1 MSKTYEIDMTRGPLL
16 SRILLFSL
24 PLICSGVLQLLFNA
38 ADIIVVGRYAGS
50 HAMAAVGATS
60 ALINLLVN
68 FFIGISVGAN
78 VLVARFR
85 GAGDFDDAQQTV
97 QTALITAVA
106 GGALLVVIGIAL
118 ARPMLVWMATPAE
131 VLDQAVLYMRIYF
144 IGMPAT
150 MLYNFGAAILR
161 AVGDTRRPLYFLM
174 FSGVVNVLC
183 NLFFVIVLHMGVAGV
198 ATATVIA
205 QVISATLIV
214 LCLMRVDGMCNV
226 NLKNIHFHAD
236 KFARMMQVGL
246 PAGLQSVIFNISNVL
261 IQSSIN
267 SFGAIVV
274 AGNTAASNIEGFV
287 YTSMN
292 ALYQTSLSFT
302 SQNLGAKQYHRIDQ
316 VLLRCAILVV
326 LIGLVLGFLA
336 TYLLNCWID
345 RSAHHED
352 AGNPHHCACGHHDLH
367 TAGIVLAAAVALPVF
382 VAAGAAGS
390 YLILRRSLRRLD
402 HINATVASINEGRD
416 LSRRI
421 AARLAGQGASGGRK
435 YPELPSIIY
444 WYKIAVGRYAAA
456 HPFAECADR
465 IRMLKKVAED
475 FHSGPFNHLT
485 VRILPERVL
494 YMMLKRRGKSLKGR

>member
-326 LIGLVLGFLA
+326 LIGLVLGNGAHLLGRQLLGIYSSDAEVVSFGLVRLGVVSV
-336 TYLLNCWID
+336 TYCLCGLMDVI
-345 RSAHHED
+345 
-352 AGNPHHCACGHHDLH
+352 AGSVRGM
-367 TAGIVLAAAVALPVF
+367 GYSILPMLVSL
-382 VAAGAAGS
+382 AGACVFRIIWIFTIFRWQHTLFSLYIS
-390 YLILRRSLRRLD
+390 YPISWGLTICAHLACYFIVRRQVFPPKG
-402 HINATVASINEGRD
+402 AQ
-416 LSRRI
+416 LS
-421 AARLAGQGASGGRK
+421 
-435 YPELPSIIY
+435 
-444 WYKIAVGRYAAA
+444 
-456 HPFAECADR
+456 
-465 IRMLKKVAED
+465 
-475 FHSGPFNHLT
+475 
-485 VRILPERVL
+485 
-494 YMMLKRRGKSLKGR
+494 

>member
-16 SRILLFSL
+16 SRILLFAL

-302 SQNLGAKQYHRIDQ
+302 SQNLGAKQYRRIDQ

-326 LIGLVLGFLA
+326 LIGLVLGNGAHLLGRQLLGIYSTDAEVVSFGLVRLGVVSV
-336 TYLLNCWID
+336 TYCLCGLMDVI
-345 RSAHHED
+345 
-352 AGNPHHCACGHHDLH
+352 AGSVRGM
-367 TAGIVLAAAVALPVF
+367 GYSILPMLVSL
-382 VAAGAAGS
+382 AGACVFRIIWIFTIFRWQHTLFSLYIS
-390 YLILRRSLRRLD
+390 YPISWGLTICAHLACYFIVRRQVFPPKG
-402 HINATVASINEGRD
+402 AQ
-416 LSRRI
+416 LS
-421 AARLAGQGASGGRK
+421 
-435 YPELPSIIY
+435 
-444 WYKIAVGRYAAA
+444 
-456 HPFAECADR
+456 
-465 IRMLKKVAED
+465 
-475 FHSGPFNHLT
+475 
-485 VRILPERVL
+485 
-494 YMMLKRRGKSLKGR
+494 